1 MTFDQLGG
9 TLVPFED
16 VAKLFPREDWLELGN
31 QMEHP
36 DRPTPLVRVIDGS
49 LSIDEL
55 EGDDGSWALVVHGD
69 LHATGDLDFSTSDYR
84 VSLLVVRGNVRA
96 RNFRFTNGANCFISG
111 ELRCEG
117 YVLGQYGD
125 ESARL
130 VVDGPLIARA
140 LLLDHVTGAH
150 AAEFQ
155 ALVDSD
161 AGWGLPRD
169 FEGEEM
175 EKLVVPEAMWRDRFE
190 LGAAWKVVSQGREL
204 FLPAVDERIRA
215 TRKR

>member
-9 TLVPFED
+9 TLVPFAD
-16 VAKLFPREDWLELGN
+16 VAKLFPREDWLELGD

-36 DRPTPLVRVIDGS
+36 DRPTPLVRVIEGG

-111 ELRCEG
+111 ELRCDG
-117 YVLGQYGD
+117 YVLGRYGD

-130 VVDGPLIARA
+130 VVSGPIIARG

-150 AAEFQ
+150 AAEYQ
-155 ALVDSD
+155 ALVDSSD
-161 AGWGLPRD
+161 GWGLPQD
-169 FEGEEM
+169 FAGEEL
-175 EKLVVPEAMWRDRFE
+175 EKLVVPDALWRDRFD
-190 LGAAWKVVSQGREL
+190 LSSAWQVINEGREL
-204 FLPAVDERIRA
+204 FLPGVEDRIRA
-215 TRKR
+215 ARKR